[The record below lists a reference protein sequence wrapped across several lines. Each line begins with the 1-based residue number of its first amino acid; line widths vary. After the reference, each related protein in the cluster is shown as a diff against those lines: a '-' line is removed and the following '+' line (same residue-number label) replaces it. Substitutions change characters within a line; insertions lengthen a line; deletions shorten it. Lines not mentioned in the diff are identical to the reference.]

1 MAEDIVNFF
10 LDPVAPSF
18 LVFFDPKRRYLSK
31 RNSFS
36 RAQNKRGGKF
46 IILD

>member
-18 LVFFDPKRRYLSK
+18 LVFLTPNADTYL
-31 RNSFS
+31 
-36 RAQNKRGGKF
+36 RGTPSAGHK
-46 IILD
+46 IKGVENL